1 MLEMEESS
9 MDEIELSIYQKYIK
23 NKHESHDESMKNS
36 EQQINKI
43 YEDHY
48 QKMEKMHEDHDKKM
62 EEMKISQDEF
72 IKVLGIKIQAIR
84 SRIPKRKLYFGKVKI
99 E

>member
-1 MLEMEESS
+1 
-9 MDEIELSIYQKYIK
+9 
-23 NKHESHDESMKNS
+23 MKNR

-48 QKMEKMHEDHDKKM
+48 QKMEKIYEDHDKKM
-62 EEMKISQDEF
+62 EEMKISQDAFVE
-72 IKVLGIKIQAIR
+72 VLGIKIQAIR
-84 SRIPKRKLYFGKVKI
+84 SRIPKRQLYFGKVKI